1 MEVKEFSLEV
11 NLFRGKYWIDYLVI
25 NNRCKGIPELFE
37 KISLTNDLTGLY
49 AYQRITTSTTK
60 NKQFVTIPKADK
72 ILFAESTNEGSLA
85 AWLNGPSKL
94 PFWDVLNGDVRVSE
108 EVFYKVLGSGL
119 KGGSWL
125 EKSNAPLYEMNYIQK
140 VTAFFQELLPKELW
154 KVEIERISKYG
165 RLGNFEKE
173 VSSVKIMDIINGD
186 ENQLDI
192 LFDTED
198 KEMILNKAQ
207 NILSNEVF
215 MGLTE
220 LATPKLGDKKGT
232 VYLPYPEKGD
242 PVDLY
247 PYFSIHNPDIV
258 LALISLMV
266 ISKNSNN
273 INKNKINDYIKV
285 GLKKPIKHIFNM
297 DSEHNIGDD
306 VYQYVLDNF

>member
-37 KISLTNDLTGLY
+37 KISLTNDLTSLY
-49 AYQRITTSTTK
+49 AYQRITTQK
-60 NKQFVTIPKADK
+60 NKRSITIPKADK
-72 ILFAESTNEGSLA
+72 ILYAESTNEGSLD

-94 PFWDVLNGDVRVSE
+94 PFWDVLNVDVRVSE

-125 EKSNAPLYEMNYIQK
+125 EKNNAPMYEMTYNQK

-154 KVEIERISKYG
+154 KVEIEKISKYG
-165 RLGNFEKE
+165 SKDWIDKE
-173 VSSVKIMDIINGD
+173 VSSIGIMDIINGD

-207 NILSNEVF
+207 NIISNEVF
-215 MGLTE
+215 GFLSDLTIPDISIE
-220 LATPKLGDKKGT
+220 
-232 VYLPYPEKGD
+232 PEKAD

-247 PYFSIHNPDIV
+247 TYFSIHNPDIV

-266 ISKNSNN
+266 ISRNSNN

-306 VYQYVLDNF
+306 VYQYILDNF